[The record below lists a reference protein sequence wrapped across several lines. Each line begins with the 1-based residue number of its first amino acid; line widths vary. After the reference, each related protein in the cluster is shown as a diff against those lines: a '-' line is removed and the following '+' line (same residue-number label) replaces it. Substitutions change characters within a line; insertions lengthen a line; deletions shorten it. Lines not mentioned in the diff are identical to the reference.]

1 MVNLEKREAGNVDL
15 RLDIMDIFHS
25 IQFDEITEEDFIAL
39 IINIDEK
46 SNVYEIFQLIFYPI
60 KKNKTSNEFTNMMKS
75 YGFPTNRGVEY
86 SLVQLNKTDH
96 LEMVCT
102 MPLSKTSPEWEKR
115 CNTNIEGRILEK
127 WSIVYKNN
135 LYVFGNAETS
145 EKTFQFGV
153 KYCPPI
159 DNWINVKELENGYKL
174 SSLNAV
180 GNYFIGIGSFDDET
194 KKFAMKY
201 DPNLDVWS
209 KIKEMPV
216 LLHQYAVVSFDE
228 TLLISGGKRSKD
240 SESTREFW
248 MYSLSENAWTQ
259 LPDMSYDRSNHV
271 MLKNNSKIYFIGG
284 AGGFDLPIEDV
295 ECFDMITQTFK
306 FVTKSREAFNVK
318 LRLNIMEI
326 FNCIRFDDLTEEDF
340 KCLTICIDESSE
352 VYELF
357 KLIFESKKKDN
368 TANEFTE
375 MIKSYEFP
383 TSRGVEYAIVEFE
396 KTEHLEMVC
405 TMPLSKTSPEW
416 EKRCTIN
423 IEGRILEKWS
433 IVYKNKKREA
443 GNVNLRLEIMNIFHS
458 IRFDEITEED
468 FKALTIDID
477 ESSDVYELFQLIFKS
492 VKKNETTNEFKEM
505 IKSYRFPTN
514 RGVEYSLVQLN
525 KTEHLEMVCTMPLS
539 EKSPEW
545 EKRRTINIGGRIL
558 DKWSIVYKN
567 NNENLPTNISIGA
580 QIIFESSFDDN
591 LVLNDDNLFYILEAA
606 HHFKLH
612 SVESDCK
619 SLFRTRMDGE
629 NSTETLI
636 ICQKYFNIFKGTLN
650 LGISNVSKI
659 FHELSYEQLYHI
671 ETKYVYFILN
681 QNYKFDCNEF
691 TILDVVLRWMII
703 YEKKEESHIKF
714 RCTVI
719 DMFHKIRFDEIT
731 EEDYKSL
738 SKKIDKSS
746 GVYEI
751 FQMIFHSI
759 KKDEKPNELTK
770 MIKSY
775 GFPTSRGVEQALVQ
789 LEESDDLTIVCTMPM
804 SDTSPEWIR
813 KFNNIVEG
821 CVQEK
826 WSVVHKNHF
835 YVFGRAKTS
844 EKTFQFG
851 VKYCTL
857 HDEWIK
863 VKELEDGYELTSLN
877 AVDDCFIGIGTFDGE
892 TKKFA
897 LKYDPNLDY
906 WLKIEEMPVI
916 LYEYSA
922 VALDGTLLISGGKR
936 SKDSESTKDFW
947 MFSLASNAWTQLPDM
962 NYDRSNHVML
972 RKKSIIYFIGGA
984 AEIDAVKNV
993 EYFDMFTQ
1001 SFELITSTGTK
1012 RFEDNQVVFNN
1023 QYFIKNEHKQTV
1035 TSSLEL
1041 DVYKLMCRSFRDN
1054 DIKKFMYDSIYMY
1067 KT

>member
-1 MVNLEKREAGNVDL
+1 MEIFHSIRFDEITDEDFKALTIEIDESSEVYEIFQLIFHSKKKNKIPNEFSNIIKSYGFPTNRSVEYSLVHFDKTDHLEMICTMPLSKISPEWEKRCNINIGGRILEKWSFVHENKKREAGNVDL

-115 CNTNIEGRILEK
+115 CNTNIGGRILEK
-127 WSIVYKNN
+127 WSIVY
-135 LYVFGNAETS
+135 
-145 EKTFQFGV
+145 
-153 KYCPPI
+153 
-159 DNWINVKELENGYKL
+159 EN
-174 SSLNAV
+174 
-180 GNYFIGIGSFDDET
+180 
-194 KKFAMKY
+194 
-201 DPNLDVWS
+201 
-209 KIKEMPV
+209 
-216 LLHQYAVVSFDE
+216 
-228 TLLISGGKRSKD
+228 
-240 SESTREFW
+240 
-248 MYSLSENAWTQ
+248 
-259 LPDMSYDRSNHV
+259 
-271 MLKNNSKIYFIGG
+271 
-284 AGGFDLPIEDV
+284 
-295 ECFDMITQTFK
+295 
-306 FVTKSREAFNVK
+306 KSREAGNVK

-326 FNCIRFDDLTEEDF
+326 FNSIRFDDLTEEDF
-340 KCLTICIDESSE
+340 ECLTICIDESSE
-352 VYELF
+352 VYE
-357 KLIFESKKKDN
+357 IFQKIFHSKKKDN

-383 TSRGVEYAIVEFE
+383 TIRGVEYAIVEFE
-396 KTEHLEMVC
+396 KTEHLEIIC

-416 EKRCTIN
+416 EKRCIFN
-423 IEGRILEKWS
+423 IGGCVQEKWS

-468 FKALTIDID
+468 FKALTIEID

-558 DKWSIVYKN
+558 EKWSIVYKN
-567 NNENLPTNISIGA
+567 T
-580 QIIFESSFDDN
+580 
-591 LVLNDDNLFYILEAA
+591 
-606 HHFKLH
+606 
-612 SVESDCK
+612 
-619 SLFRTRMDGE
+619 
-629 NSTETLI
+629 
-636 ICQKYFNIFKGTLN
+636 
-650 LGISNVSKI
+650 
-659 FHELSYEQLYHI
+659 
-671 ETKYVYFILN
+671 
-681 QNYKFDCNEF
+681 
-691 TILDVVLRWMII
+691 
-703 YEKKEESHIKF
+703 
-714 RCTVI
+714 
-719 DMFHKIRFDEIT
+719 
-731 EEDYKSL
+731 
-738 SKKIDKSS
+738 
-746 GVYEI
+746 
-751 FQMIFHSI
+751 
-759 KKDEKPNELTK
+759 
-770 MIKSY
+770 
-775 GFPTSRGVEQALVQ
+775 
-789 LEESDDLTIVCTMPM
+789 
-804 SDTSPEWIR
+804 
-813 KFNNIVEG
+813 
-821 CVQEK
+821 
-826 WSVVHKNHF
+826 
-835 YVFGRAKTS
+835 
-844 EKTFQFG
+844 
-851 VKYCTL
+851 
-857 HDEWIK
+857 
-863 VKELEDGYELTSLN
+863 
-877 AVDDCFIGIGTFDGE
+877 
-892 TKKFA
+892 